1 MQLNETTTDNSN
13 VPKKLKSILRN
24 NYLTPIVMRKN
35 SIVHVIPEKENTS
48 KMDPIENLN
57 ETELNST
64 DLESIAIVYDKIR
77 LIFK

>member
-1 MQLNETTTDNSN
+1 MENLHSEFSQYRLIDASNKSNFRDILNEQEALILESCLSAS
-13 VPKKLKSILRN
+13 VEPLPKLQEL
-24 NYLTPIVMRKN
+24 
-35 SIVHVIPEKENTS
+35 
-48 KMDPIENLN
+48 NLN

>member
-1 MQLNETTTDNSN
+1 LESCLSVQIDPL
-13 VPKKLKSILRN
+13 PKL
-24 NYLTPIVMRKN
+24 
-35 SIVHVIPEKENTS
+35 PE
-48 KMDPIENLN
+48 INLN